1 MMQARPRGRPFGK
14 GESGNPGGRPK
25 GVGEIRDLARQ
36 YTPAA
41 LATLVEICENGR
53 NESARVAAASA
64 LLERGWGKVSVSADD
79 PPLAEDPQQLIAIRF
94 VGAAEPIG
102 TLEAPMIEGKAT
114 RVLPAPG
121 VAWKQR

>member
-64 LLERGWGKVSVSADD
+64 LLERGWGKASVSADD

-94 VGAAEPIG
+94 VQPVGA
-102 TLEAPMIEGKAT
+102 LRAPMIEGKAT
-114 RVLPAPG
+114 RVLPVPG
-121 VAWKQR
+121 EAWRQR

>member
-1 MMQARPRGRPFGK
+1 MMIYGAPAENSEKQRWIRQGR
-14 GESGNPGGRPK
+14 EGGRSERARAGIPVDAPK

-64 LLERGWGKVSVSADD
+64 LLDRGWGKASVSVDD
-79 PPLAEDPQQLIAIRF
+79 PSLAEDPQQLIAIRF
-94 VGAAEPIG
+94 IEPVG
-102 TLEAPMIEGKAT
+102 LRAPMLI
-114 RVLPAPG
+114 
-121 VAWKQR
+121 